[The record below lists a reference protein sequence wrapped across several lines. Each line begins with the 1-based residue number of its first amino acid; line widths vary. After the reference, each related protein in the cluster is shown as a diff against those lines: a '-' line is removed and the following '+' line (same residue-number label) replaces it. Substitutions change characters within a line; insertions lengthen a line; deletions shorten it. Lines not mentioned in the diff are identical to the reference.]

1 MKVITR
7 NRIVV
12 NPDVAYSYVDGNSPS
27 EEVLATQKIINRII
41 TEKELESGGA
51 PTGFQRPLENGI
63 WDSVT
68 EMWYTSNK
76 ERVDAELNRLKNF
89 LSKVVSQSSKTS
101 NKNTTKKPMTDT
113 ERALFLKLQ
122 AQKAVAQNA
131 KTYAENAKREAE
143 KAKLEAEASK
153 VNSIPTE
160 KQTWWKSR
168 TKTQKG
174 LIIGGGVLAVGLT
187 IFLIVRAQKKRQ
199 TA

>member
-12 NPDVAYSYVDGNSPS
+12 NPDVAYSYVDGASTS
-27 EEVLATQKIINRII
+27 EEILATQKIINKII
-41 TEKELESGGA
+41 TEKEAQSGGA
-51 PTGFQRPLENGI
+51 PTGYQRPVENGV

-68 EMWYTSNK
+68 EMWYSANK
-76 ERVDAELNRLKNF
+76 ERIDNDLNKLKNF
-89 LSKVVSQSSKTS
+89 LSTIMTQSTKTP
-101 NKNTTKKPMTDT
+101 TKKPMTDT
-113 ERALFLKLQ
+113 ERALFLKFQ

-131 KTYAENAKREAE
+131 RKSAE
-143 KAKLEAEASK
+143 KAKAEADVAKAEAEALK
-153 VNSIPTE
+153 VKALPTE

-187 IFLIVRAQKKRQ
+187 ILLIVRAQKKRQ

>member
-12 NPDVAYSYVDGNSPS
+12 NPDVAYSYVDGSSTS
-27 EEVLATQKIINRII
+27 EEILATQKIINKII
-41 TEKELESGGA
+41 TEKEAQSGGA
-51 PTGFQRPLENGI
+51 PTGYQRPVENGV

-68 EMWYTSNK
+68 EMWYSANK
-76 ERVDAELNRLKNF
+76 ERIDNDLNKLKNF
-89 LSKVVSQSSKTS
+89 LSTIMTQSTKTP
-101 NKNTTKKPMTDT
+101 TKKPMTDT
-113 ERALFLKLQ
+113 ERALFLKFQ

-131 KTYAENAKREAE
+131 RKSAE
-143 KAKLEAEASK
+143 KAKAEADVAKAEAEALK
-153 VNSIPTE
+153 VKALPTE

-174 LIIGGGVLAVGLT
+174 LIIGGSALVVGLT
-187 IFLIVRAQKKRQ
+187 IFLIVRSNRKSK

>member
-12 NPDVAYSYVDGNSPS
+12 NPDVAYSYVDGASTS
-27 EEVLATQKIINRII
+27 EEILATQKIINKII
-41 TEKELESGGA
+41 TEKEAQSGGA
-51 PTGFQRPLENGI
+51 PTGYQRPVENGV

-68 EMWYTSNK
+68 EMWYSANK
-76 ERVDAELNRLKNF
+76 ERIDNDLNKLKNF
-89 LSKVVSQSSKTS
+89 LSTIMTQSTKTP
-101 NKNTTKKPMTDT
+101 TKKPMTDT
-113 ERALFLKLQ
+113 ERALFLKFQ

-131 KTYAENAKREAE
+131 RKSAE
-143 KAKLEAEASK
+143 KAKVEADVAKAEAEALK
-153 VNSIPTE
+153 VKALPTE

-174 LIIGGGVLAVGLT
+174 LIIGGSALVVGLT
-187 IFLIVRAQKKRQ
+187 IFLIVRSNRKSK